1 MSKEIDISELEWR
14 FVWHG
19 SGGKDL
25 WNRRGGRIC
34 IGGANYN
41 ELLYVGENQFDLDN
55 AESLIAKHNSDL
67 LAVAQ
72 SKNAEI
78 EKLKADLLAALE
90 EMVNWSGKRGGDD
103 DALLPADQQDKE
115 VAQAMQA
122 IARAKGEIK

>member
-78 EKLKADLLAALE
+78 EKLKAENERL
-90 EMVNWSGKRGGDD
+90 K
-103 DALLPADQQDKE
+103 
-115 VAQAMQA
+115 AMLH
-122 IARAKGEIK
+122 

>member
-1 MSKEIDISELEWR
+1 MSKEINISELEWR

-78 EKLKADLLAALE
+78 EKLKAENERLKWALDNL
-90 EMVNWSGKRGGDD
+90 MKQDFRGHSV
-103 DALLPADQQDKE
+103 ADRLQFRPLGREILE
-115 VAQAMQA
+115 VYYSFCGV
-122 IARAKGEIK
+122 KNV

>member
-78 EKLKADLLAALE
+78 EKLKAENERLKASQARYETLRKLNVVQFQHLYTKALQSPIPFDE
-90 EMVNWSGKRGGDD
+90 LVDM
-103 DALLPADQQDKE
+103 L
-115 VAQAMQA
+115 
-122 IARAKGEIK
+122 GETK